1 MKHKTKKNVIIKE
14 SQLHV
19 IKEFEN
25 NKVLHD
31 EFENKVRSYMEQ
43 LFSNPCKPKCPDFF
57 STHDIEEKDLLDKMS
72 DLGLIKK
79 TEKFSEPAKPSGKKH
94 SVHSVKYTF
103 PAQNFE
109 DKIDKLYDTF
119 FNYKGERMLK
129 ETDCGG
135 AMGDGGF
142 ISSPSE
148 NGATNAEGVDGRY
161 AVPFGGV
168 VSRKIGRKST
178 SGNTETDF
186 MEPALKRNLKKGIS
200 VNHTK

>member
-135 AMGDGGF
+135 AMGDG
-142 ISSPSE
+142 
-148 NGATNAEGVDGRY
+148 ATNANASGQYVTP
-161 AVPFGGV
+161 AFGGKV
-168 VSRKIGRKST
+168 ISRKIGRKST
-178 SGNTETDF
+178 TDDTETDF
-186 MEPALKRNLKKGIS
+186 MEPVLERDTENGIS